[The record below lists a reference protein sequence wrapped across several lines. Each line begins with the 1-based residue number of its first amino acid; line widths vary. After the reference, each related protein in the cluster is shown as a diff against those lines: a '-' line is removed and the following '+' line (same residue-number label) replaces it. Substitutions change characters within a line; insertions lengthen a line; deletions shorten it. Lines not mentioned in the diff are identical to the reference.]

1 LFVQKIKS
9 GCNACAA
16 TARLS
21 KPERRRFNQ
30 EPRKAGKTTNQNSFD
45 GAEDSWL
52 PDSKISRTKRVPHF
66 LIQSRNPEAVEAA
79 VSAARSIS
87 ISQSAKHVRQQ
98 AANDH
103 HA

>member
-45 GAEDSWL
+45 GAEGSWL
-52 PDSKISRTKRVPHF
+52 PDSKNFRDKKGSSFPDSKQECRRI
-66 LIQSRNPEAVEAA
+66 
-79 VSAARSIS
+79 
-87 ISQSAKHVRQQ
+87 
-98 AANDH
+98 
-103 HA
+103 